1 MPFLLD
7 SPEAVAAARLSA
19 SHNPEA
25 FWADIAGH
33 YDWMKPWNNVC
44 SAEFE
49 TPSVRWFEGA
59 ELNIT
64 ANCLDRH
71 LAEHG
76 DQTAILWEPNDPAD
90 STVAITY
97 AELHDRV
104 CRFANVLKSRGV
116 GKGDRVALC
125 LPIRSSWQVPS
136 TSSYCLRPRGRHP
149 APTSY
154 RIRRAST
161 SQLAHPQTFQ
171 LQTNNSNEMR
181 RRNLGLEPQ

>member
-71 LAEHG
+71 LAVHG

-97 AELHDRV
+97 ADLHDRV

-116 GKGDRVALC
+116 GTRDRVALY
-125 LPIRSSWQVPS
+125 LPMLPDLAVAVLA
-136 TSSYCLRPRGRHP
+136 C
-149 APTSY
+149 AP
-154 RIRRAST
+154 I
-161 SQLAHPQTFQ
+161 
-171 LQTNNSNEMR
+171 
-181 RRNLGLEPQ
+181 G